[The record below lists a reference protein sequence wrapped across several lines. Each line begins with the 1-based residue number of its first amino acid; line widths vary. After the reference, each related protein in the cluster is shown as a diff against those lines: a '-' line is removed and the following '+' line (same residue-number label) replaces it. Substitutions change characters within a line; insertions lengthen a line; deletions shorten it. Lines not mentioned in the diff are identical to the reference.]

1 MQQTKSSSASDLFF
15 HFFAS
20 GFPDTCRHQ
29 HVTVH
34 SKTHS
39 GENTMDILQRVKNI
53 IMTPKTEWLVIAA
66 EEPNTAEIFKGYVL
80 PLAFI
85 PAIAYIVGFGVIG
98 RGMMSS
104 FSLGIAMGLIQ
115 FILAFVGVY
124 ISAYVIAFLAPKFGS
139 QQDMGRAVQL
149 VAYSYTPAWVAGIL
163 SIVPALGIL
172 GLVGGL
178 YGLYLM
184 YLGLPHMMKTPQDKI
199 IGYLVVS
206 IIVLIVT
213 YWIITLLLTPI
224 VFSIFGLN
232 VMTMMR
238 GM

>member
-1 MQQTKSSSASDLFF
+1 
-15 HFFAS
+15 
-20 GFPDTCRHQ
+20 
-29 HVTVH
+29 
-34 SKTHS
+34 
-39 GENTMDILQRVKNI
+39 MDIVERVKNI

-66 EEPNTAEIFKGYVL
+66 EEPNTAQIFKGYVL
-80 PLAFI
+80 PLALI
-85 PAIAYIVGFGVIG
+85 PAIAHIIGLSVIG

-104 FSLGIAMGLIQ
+104 FSWGIAMGLIQ

-124 ISAYVIAFLAPKFGS
+124 ISAYVIAFLAPRFGS

-163 SIVPALGIL
+163 SIVPALGVL
-172 GLVGGL
+172 VFVGGL

-184 YLGLPHMMKTPQDKI
+184 YLGLPQMMKTPQDKV

-206 IIVLIVT
+206 IIAMIVI
-213 YWIITLLLTPI
+213 YWIISLLLTSI
-224 VFSIFGLN
+224 IFSVFGLSA
-232 VMTMMR
+232 MTMMK

>member
-1 MQQTKSSSASDLFF
+1 
-15 HFFAS
+15 
-20 GFPDTCRHQ
+20 
-29 HVTVH
+29 
-34 SKTHS
+34 
-39 GENTMDILQRVKNI
+39 MDIFERVKNI

-66 EEPNTAEIFKGYVL
+66 EESNTAQIFKGYVL
-80 PLAFI
+80 PLALI
-85 PAIAYIVGFGVIG
+85 PAIAHIIGLSVIG

-104 FSLGIAMGLIQ
+104 FSWGIAMGLIQ

-124 ISAYVIAFLAPKFGS
+124 ISAYVIAFLAPRFGS

-163 SIVPALGIL
+163 SIVPALGVL
-172 GLVGGL
+172 VFVGGL

-184 YLGLPHMMKTPQDKI
+184 YLGLPQMMKTPQDKV

-206 IIVLIVT
+206 IIALIVT
-213 YWIITLLLTPI
+213 YWIITLILTSI
-224 VFSIFGLN
+224 IFSVFGLSA
-232 VMTMMR
+232 MTMMK

>member
-1 MQQTKSSSASDLFF
+1 
-15 HFFAS
+15 
-20 GFPDTCRHQ
+20 
-29 HVTVH
+29 
-34 SKTHS
+34 
-39 GENTMDILQRVKNI
+39 MDILQRSKNI
-53 IMTPKTEWLVIAA
+53 IMTPKTEWPVIAA

-80 PLAFI
+80 PLALI
-85 PAIAYIVGFGVIG
+85 PSIAYIIGLGVIG
-98 RGMMSS
+98 VGMMSS
-104 FSLGIAMGLIQ
+104 FSWGLAMGLIQ
-115 FILAFVGVY
+115 FILAFAGVY

-172 GLVGGL
+172 AFAGGI

-184 YLGLPHMMKTPQDKI
+184 YLGLPHMMKTPQDKT

-206 IIVLIVT
+206 IIAVVVT
-213 YWIITLLLTPI
+213 YWVITLLLTSI
-224 VFSIFGLN
+224 VFSVFGLSAA
-232 VMTMMR
+232 TMMR